1 MSFMQVQNISQEL
14 TNKVQQKKCLTNKES
29 KSNSNTEDYKSN
41 PLKTGT
47 RTKMYNE
54 DETC

>member
-14 TNKVQQKKCLTNKES
+14 TNKVQQKKNLTHKES
-29 KSNSNTEDYKSN
+29 KSNSNTKDYKSN
-41 PLKTGT
+41 PLKIGT

-54 DETC
+54 DDSC